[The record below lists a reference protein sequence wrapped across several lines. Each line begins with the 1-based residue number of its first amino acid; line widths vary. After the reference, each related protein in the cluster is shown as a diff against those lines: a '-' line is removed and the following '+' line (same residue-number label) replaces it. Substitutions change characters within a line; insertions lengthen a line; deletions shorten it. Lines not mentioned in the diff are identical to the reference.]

1 MSGEI
6 DYCGQSCGLV
16 RELAKE
22 EEGVPWATSWKT
34 WWQRVNVQPSRL
46 CWLGFISYHE
56 PFLENSWNGDTRFGS
71 SWND

>member
-16 RELAKE
+16 RELTKE

-34 WWQRVNVQPSRL
+34 WWQRVNV
-46 CWLGFISYHE
+46 
-56 PFLENSWNGDTRFGS
+56 
-71 SWND
+71 